1 MCRYSIRW
9 VARQATSNRLPVSHA
24 RKYFKRE
31 QRRAHWLGPLLAL
44 WLATFLLP
52 QYLGAAQVKQ
62 IRRVLILDDLGIISS
77 PGFAEIDQ
85 AVFGGLQK
93 SPYQIELYYES
104 LELTLFSDEVSQRH
118 FREHFIQKYFARRP
132 DVIIAAGSASLKFI
146 AESHQAFLRETPII
160 FCAIL
165 GNLPDQLNPD
175 MHFTGV
181 LGKLHPEETLK
192 AALQLLPGTK
202 HVVVVGGVG
211 KFDVGFE
218 ATAKQ
223 AFQNYESKLE
233 FIYLI
238 NLTMPILL
246 ERLRH
251 LPSDTIVY
259 HTAIT
264 QDAAGEHFID
274 SAQSV
279 PLVASA
285 ANAPVFVMDDVDLRG
300 GTLGGDLVNWADDG
314 RIAAE
319 MAVRV
324 LNGERPEDIPI
335 VTSNDAF
342 MFDWRVLQRWG
353 LNERALPQG
362 SIVLF
367 REPSVWERTKWLW
380 ISTFLVILALS
391 ALATY
396 LTYSRGQ
403 LKLSRDAQLHLSALL
418 IDAQDKERSR
428 LAAELHD
435 DFSQRVALL
444 ILGLQEARGKLD
456 AMKDGAEQ
464 NLKELEESI
473 VQLGADLHS
482 VSHRL
487 HSYTLARLGLVSGVD
502 RLCREFSAHQG
513 IEINFSS
520 GDVPP
525 HVDPDVSLCLFRI
538 VQEALQNLKKHS
550 GAARAHVNLRGVGDQ
565 LFLTIC
571 DEGRGFDT
579 TQIKHEPGLG
589 IASMQGRVR
598 LLQGE
603 FEIHSKPGKGT
614 RVEAWVPLQ
623 PKTVHLES

>member
-1 MCRYSIRW
+1 
-9 VARQATSNRLPVSHA
+9 
-24 RKYFKRE
+24 
-31 QRRAHWLGPLLAL
+31 LLAL
-44 WLATFLLP
+44 WLAAFLLP
-52 QYLGAAQVKQ
+52 QCLAAAQVKQ
-62 IRRVLILDDLGIISS
+62 TRRVLILDDLGVLSS

-85 AVFGGLQK
+85 AVFAGLQK

-104 LELTLFSDEVSQRH
+104 LELTLFPDEISQRR
-118 FREHFIQKYFARRP
+118 FREHFIQKYFDRRP
-132 DVIIAAGSASLKFI
+132 DVIIAAGSASLSFI
-146 AESHQAFLRETPII
+146 AQSDQAFLRATPII

-165 GNLPDQLNPD
+165 GNLPDQLKPD

-192 AALQLLPGTK
+192 AALELLPGTR
-202 HVVVVGGVG
+202 HVVVVSGMG
-211 KFDVGFE
+211 KFDAGFE
-218 ATAKQ
+218 AIAKQ

-233 FIYLI
+233 FTYLS
-238 NLTMPILL
+238 NLSMPSLL

-251 LPSDTIVY
+251 LPSNTIVY
-259 HTAIT
+259 HTAIS
-264 QDAAGEHFID
+264 QDAAGERFID

-279 PLVASA
+279 PLVARA

-300 GTLGGDLVNWADDG
+300 GTVGGDLVNWADDG

-335 VTSNDAF
+335 VTSIDAF
-342 MFDWRVLQRWG
+342 MFDWRALQRWG
-353 LNERALPQG
+353 LKESALPRG
-362 SIVLF
+362 STVLF
-367 REPSVWERTKWLW
+367 REPSVWARTKWLW
-380 ISTFLVILALS
+380 ITTLLVILALS
-391 ALATY
+391 LLAAY
-396 LTYSRGQ
+396 LNHSRGQ
-403 LKLSRDAQLHLSALL
+403 LKVARDAQLHLSALL

-444 ILGLQEARGKLD
+444 VLGLQDARGKLPLL
-456 AMKDGAEQ
+456 KDGVEE
-464 NLKELEESI
+464 NLKELEES
-473 VQLGADLHS
+473 VLQLGDDLHS

-502 RLCREFSAHQG
+502 RLCREFAAHQG

-520 GDVPP
+520 EGVPP
-525 HVDPDVSLCLFRI
+525 DVDPDVSLCLFRI

-550 GAARAHVNLRGVGDQ
+550 GAARAQVNLQRVGEK
-565 LFLTIC
+565 LFLTVS

-579 TQIKHEPGLG
+579 AQIKDRGGLG

-598 LLQGE
+598 LLRGE
-603 FEIHSKPGKGT
+603 FEIHSKLGKGT
-614 RVEAWVPLQ
+614 RVELWVPLQ
-623 PKTVHLES
+623 PKTVHEEG

>member
-1 MCRYSIRW
+1 LL
-9 VARQATSNRLPVSHA
+9 VSNA
-24 RKYFKRE
+24 RKYFGLK
-31 QRRAHWLGPLLAL
+31 QSGGADWLGPLMVL

-52 QYLGAAQVKQ
+52 QCLAAAQAKQ
-62 IRRVLILDDLGIISS
+62 VRRVLILNDLGIISS
-77 PGFAEIDQ
+77 PGFEEVDQ
-85 AVFGGLQK
+85 AVFAGLQK
-93 SPYQIELYYES
+93 SPYQIELYHES
-104 LELTLFSDEVSQRH
+104 LELTLFPDEVSQRR
-118 FREHFIQKYFARRP
+118 FRQHFIQKYSDRRP
-132 DVIIAAGSASLKFI
+132 DVIIAAGSASLNFI
-146 AESHQAFLRETPII
+146 AESHETFLRETPII

-165 GNLPDQLNPD
+165 GSLPDQLKPD
-175 MHFTGV
+175 MQFTGV

-202 HVVVVGGVG
+202 HVVVVGGIG

-218 ATAKQ
+218 EIAKG
-223 AFQNYESKLE
+223 AFHNYESKLE
-233 FIYLI
+233 FTYLT
-238 NLTMPILL
+238 NLTMPTLL

-251 LPSDTIVY
+251 LPSDTIIY

-264 QDAAGEHFID
+264 QDAAGERFID

-279 PLVASA
+279 PLLTSA

-300 GTLGGDLVNWADDG
+300 GTVGGDLVNWADDG

-324 LNGERPEDIPI
+324 LNGERPQDIPI

-342 MFDWRVLQRWG
+342 MFDWRALQRWG
-353 LNERALPQG
+353 IKESALPRG
-362 SIVLF
+362 STVLF
-367 REPSVWERTKWLW
+367 REPSVWARTKWLW
-380 ISTFLVILALS
+380 ITTLLVILALS
-391 ALATY
+391 TLAAY
-396 LTYSRGQ
+396 LNHSRGQ
-403 LKLSRDAQLHLSALL
+403 LQLAKDAQLHLSALL

-444 ILGLQEARGKLD
+444 VLGLQDARGKLPS
-456 AMKDGAEQ
+456 MKDAVEE

-473 VQLGADLHS
+473 VRLGDDLHS

-487 HSYTLARLGLVSGVD
+487 HSYTLARLGLVSGVG
-502 RLCREFSAHQG
+502 RLCREFAAHQG

-520 GDVPP
+520 EDVPP
-525 HVDPDVSLCLFRI
+525 DIDPDVSLCLFRI

-550 GAARAHVNLRGVGDQ
+550 GAARAHVNLHRVDDK
-565 LFLTIC
+565 LFLTVC

-579 TQIKHEPGLG
+579 TQIKHEAGLG

-598 LLQGE
+598 LLRGE

-614 RVEAWVPLQ
+614 RIEVWVPLQ
-623 PKTVHLES
+623 LKTVHVES